1 MQYLVFAMS
10 KFNMKTD
17 ALRMRDDRMTGAMF
31 VGGGPHPW
39 RKRLRSFQRLLQVS
53 SAEHLTESTSPQWE
67 GLESG
72 KLHQFLEL

>member
-1 MQYLVFAMS
+1 
-10 KFNMKTD
+10 
-17 ALRMRDDRMTGAMF
+17 MRDDRMTGAMF
-31 VGGGPHPW
+31 AGGGPTLGG
-39 RKRLRSFQRLLQVS
+39 RDSRSFQRLLQVS

>member
-1 MQYLVFAMS
+1 
-10 KFNMKTD
+10 
-17 ALRMRDDRMTGAMF
+17 MTGAMF
-31 VGGGPHPW
+31 VGGGPPPLEEET
-39 RKRLRSFQRLLQVS
+39 LRSFQRLLQVS